1 MKNSIKFSTLILIVF
16 AFASCKS
23 NQETTELY
31 KGKRVDVAQMFTN
44 MDSNKD
50 GKISAIEAKGKLRE
64 NFRKRDRN
72 NDGYITRD
80 ELGRKK

>member
-1 MKNSIKFSTLILIVF
+1 MKKSIKFSTILIVTA

-23 NQETTELY
+23 NQETIELN

>member
-1 MKNSIKFSTLILIVF
+1 MRNSIKFLTLILIVVT
-16 AFASCKS
+16 FASCKS

>member
-1 MKNSIKFSTLILIVF
+1 MKNAIKFSTLLLVTA

-23 NQETTELY
+23 NQETTESN
-31 KGKRVDVAQMFTN
+31 KGKRADVAQMFAN

-80 ELGRKK
+80 ELGAKK

>member
-1 MKNSIKFSTLILIVF
+1 MRNSIKFLTLILIVVT
-16 AFASCKS
+16 FASCTS
-23 NQETTELY
+23 NQETTELN